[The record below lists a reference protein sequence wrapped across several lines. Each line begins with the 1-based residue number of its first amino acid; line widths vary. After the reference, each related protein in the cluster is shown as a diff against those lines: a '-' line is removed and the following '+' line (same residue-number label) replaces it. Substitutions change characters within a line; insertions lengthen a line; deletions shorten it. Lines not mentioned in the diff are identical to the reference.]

1 MAILDIYLDI
11 DSEYINLIKD
21 VYKVLVILIIF
32 QLLVYYS
39 NAQKN
44 IVNTALT
51 GFILNDDFMTLLI
64 FIIIGICSYYLIFD
78 KLVSFN

>member
-11 DSEYINLIKD
+11 DNEYLNLIKD
-21 VYKVLVILIIF
+21 LYKVLVILIVF

-39 NAQKN
+39 NASKN
-44 IVNTALT
+44 IVNSALT
-51 GFILNDDFMTLLI
+51 GFLLNDDFMTLLI
-64 FIIIGICSYYLIFD
+64 FIVIGICSYYLVFD

>member
-1 MAILDIYLDI
+1 MAILDIYLNI
-11 DSEYINLIKD
+11 DNEYINLIRD
-21 VYKVLVILIIF
+21 IYKVLVILIIF

-39 NAQKN
+39 SAQKN

-51 GFILNDDFMTLLI
+51 GFLLNDDFMTLLI

-78 KLVSFN
+78 KLVRFN

>member
-21 VYKVLVILIIF
+21 IYKVLVILIIF
-32 QLLVYYS
+32 QSLIYFS
-39 NAQKN
+39 NSNKN
-44 IVNTALT
+44 IVSTALT
-51 GFILNDDFMTLLI
+51 GFLLNDDFMTLLI
-64 FIIIGICSYYLIFD
+64 FIVIGICSYYLIFD